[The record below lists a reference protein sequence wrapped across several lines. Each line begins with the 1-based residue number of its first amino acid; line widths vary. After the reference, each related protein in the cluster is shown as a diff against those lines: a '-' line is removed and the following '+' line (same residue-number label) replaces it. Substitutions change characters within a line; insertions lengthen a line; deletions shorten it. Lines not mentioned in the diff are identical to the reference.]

1 MCNGFVLNRT
11 NIPCLPGGIKCET
24 PDAKIGDFVK
34 YTKEFDKKHNCELS
48 PNLLYSSAS
57 KL

>member
-1 MCNGFVLNRT
+1 MCNGVVLNRT

-34 YTKEFDKKHNCELS
+34 YTKEFDKNIIVS
-48 PNLLYSSAS
+48 
-57 KL
+57 